1 MKDIQSLFQETTH
14 EFMENGLEAELEENL
29 GYSKYDYKDTE
40 LQLAFFNNLS
50 ERSLRGVKSKMKVAG
65 QFHNE

>member
-14 EFMENGLEAELEENL
+14 EFMENGLEAKLEENL
-29 GYSKYDYKDTE
+29 GYSKYDNKDTE
-40 LQLAFFNNLS
+40 LQLTFFNNLS
-50 ERSLRGVKSKMKVAG
+50 ERSLQGVKSKIKVAG